1 MKRVLIPLA
10 SYLAVTIVVPI
21 LNGAPIDA
29 PFIEHAALTII
40 ITGTLSAFASPRNH
54 TLPAAKIAAPHHS
67 SRCDPCLRTGL
78 ESATCLPR
86 ECP

>member
-21 LNGAPIDA
+21 LNGTPIDA

-40 ITGTLSAFASPRNH
+40 ITGTLSTLVTSRNRA
-54 TLPAAKIAAPHHS
+54 LPEARIAAPHHS
-67 SRCDPCLRTGL
+67 NRCDP
-78 ESATCLPR
+78 
-86 ECP
+86 

>member
-40 ITGTLSAFASPRNH
+40 ITGTLSALRAPR
-54 TLPAAKIAAPHHS
+54 S
-67 SRCDPCLRTGL
+67 SEGRERSSDWVVT
-78 ESATCLPR
+78 ATRQSSVGQSKGSTPR
-86 ECP
+86 